1 MLPARSSATASNG
14 PRARPDRGPP
24 PCWSRSLPRSTLHW
38 MRPMLKTASVLDLVG
53 VTKRFRAPNG
63 VSLLTAIERVSLDV
77 RAGEFVAVVGP
88 SGCGKSTILNLVA
101 GLDRPSEGRILLN
114 QVPVTAPNP
123 TVGFMLQKDLLLP
136 WRKIV
141 HNVEF
146 GLEARAISRAQRRER
161 ALRELQRC
169 RLHEFAES
177 YPYQLSGGMRQRAA
191 LARTLAIEPAIVL
204 LDEPF
209 SALDAQ
215 TKLILQKSFAQ
226 TIAASAITTLLITH
240 DLMESVIMSDRILVM
255 SERPGRIVE
264 EIPVD
269 LPDRDNP
276 MARISA
282 PRAREYVDHLLASLH
297 LQEKAA

>member
-1 MLPARSSATASNG
+1 MLN
-14 PRARPDRGPP
+14 
-24 PCWSRSLPRSTLHW
+24 
-38 MRPMLKTASVLDLVG
+38 TASVLDLIG
-53 VTKRFRAPNG
+53 VSKRFPAPGGRAW
-63 VSLLTAIERVSLDV
+63 LTAIERVSLVV
-77 RAGEFVAVVGP
+77 RSGEFVAIVGP

-101 GLDRPSEGRILLN
+101 GLDRPTEGRILLN
-114 QVPVTAPNP
+114 QVPVEGPNP
-123 TVGFMLQKDLLLP
+123 SVGFMLQKDLLLP
-136 WRKIV
+136 RRTIV

-146 GLEARAISRAQRRER
+146 GLEARAISRAERRER

-169 RLHEFAES
+169 RLQDFAAS

-209 SALDAQ
+209 SSLDAQ

-226 TIAASAITTLLITH
+226 TIASSAITTLLITH
-240 DLMESVIMSDRILVM
+240 DLMEAVIMSDRILVM
-255 SERPGRIVE
+255 SERPGRIIE

>member
-1 MLPARSSATASNG
+1 MLN
-14 PRARPDRGPP
+14 
-24 PCWSRSLPRSTLHW
+24 
-38 MRPMLKTASVLDLVG
+38 TASVLDLIG
-53 VTKRFRAPNG
+53 VSKRFPAPGGRAW
-63 VSLLTAIERVSLDV
+63 LTAIERVSLDV
-77 RAGEFVAVVGP
+77 RSGEFVAIVGP

-114 QVPVTAPNP
+114 QVPVEGPNP
-123 TVGFMLQKDLLLP
+123 SVGFMLQKDLLLP
-136 WRKIV
+136 WRTIV

-146 GLEARAISRAQRRER
+146 GLEARAISRAERRER

-169 RLHEFAES
+169 RLSDFAAS

-209 SALDAQ
+209 TALDAQ

-226 TIAASAITTLLITH
+226 TIASSAITTLLITH
-240 DLMESVIMSDRILVM
+240 DLMEAVIMSDRILVM
-255 SERPGRIVE
+255 SERPGRIIE
-264 EIPVD
+264 EIVVE

-276 MARISA
+276 LARISA
-282 PRAREYVDHLLASLH
+282 PRAREYVDRLLASLH

>member
-1 MLPARSSATASNG
+1 
-14 PRARPDRGPP
+14 
-24 PCWSRSLPRSTLHW
+24 
-38 MRPMLKTASVLDLVG
+38 MRNTASVLDLIG
-53 VTKRFRAPNG
+53 VTKRFIAPDG
-63 VSLLTAIERVSLDV
+63 VSPLVAIERVTLDV
-77 RAGEFVAVVGP
+77 HAGEFVAIVGP

-114 QVPVTAPNP
+114 QVPVEGPNP
-123 TVGFMLQKDLLLP
+123 SVGFMLQKDLLLP
-136 WRKIV
+136 WRSIV
-141 HNVEF
+141 RNVEF
-146 GLEARAISRAQRRER
+146 GLEARAISRAERRER
-161 ALRELQRC
+161 AERELQRC
-169 RLHEFAES
+169 RIHDFAAS

-226 TIAASAITTLLITH
+226 TIASSAITTLLITH
-240 DLMESVIMSDRILVM
+240 DLMEAVIMSDRILVM

-269 LPDRDNP
+269 LPHRDDP
-276 MARISA
+276 LARIAA

>member
-1 MLPARSSATASNG
+1 
-14 PRARPDRGPP
+14 
-24 PCWSRSLPRSTLHW
+24 
-38 MRPMLKTASVLDLVG
+38 
-53 VTKRFRAPNG
+53 
-63 VSLLTAIERVSLDV
+63 
-77 RAGEFVAVVGP
+77 
-88 SGCGKSTILNLVA
+88 
-101 GLDRPSEGRILLN
+101 
-114 QVPVTAPNP
+114 
-123 TVGFMLQKDLLLP
+123 MLQKDLLLP
-136 WRKIV
+136 WRTIV

-146 GLEARAISRAQRRER
+146 GLEARSISRAERRER

-169 RLHEFAES
+169 RIADFAGS
-177 YPYQLSGGMRQRAA
+177 YPYQMSGGMRQRAA

-215 TKLILQKSFAQ
+215 TKLILEKSFAQ
-226 TIAASAITTLLITH
+226 TIASRAITTVLITH
-240 DLMESVIMSDRILVM
+240 DLMEAVIMSDRILVM

-282 PRAREYVDHLLASLH
+282 PRAREYVDHLLSSLH
-297 LQEKAA
+297 LAEKAA

>member
-1 MLPARSSATASNG
+1 
-14 PRARPDRGPP
+14 
-24 PCWSRSLPRSTLHW
+24 
-38 MRPMLKTASVLDLVG
+38 MLKTASVLDLVG

-63 VSLLTAIERVSLDV
+63 ASLLTAIDRVSLDV

-114 QVPVTAPNP
+114 GVPVEGPNP

-136 WRKIV
+136 WRTIV

-146 GLEARAISRAQRRER
+146 GLEARSISRAERRQR
-161 ALRELQRC
+161 ALRELERC
-169 RLHEFAES
+169 RLTDFAQS

-209 SALDAQ
+209 SSLDAQ

-226 TIAASAITTLLITH
+226 TIASSQITTLLITH
-240 DLMESVIMSDRILVM
+240 DLMEAVIMSDRILVM

-297 LQEKAA
+297 LQEKAAA

>member
-1 MLPARSSATASNG
+1 MLN
-14 PRARPDRGPP
+14 
-24 PCWSRSLPRSTLHW
+24 
-38 MRPMLKTASVLDLVG
+38 TASVLDLIG
-53 VTKRFRAPNG
+53 VSKRFPAPGGRAW
-63 VSLLTAIERVSLDV
+63 LTAIERVSLDV
-77 RAGEFVAVVGP
+77 RCGEFVAIVGP

-114 QVPVTAPNP
+114 QVPVEGPNP
-123 TVGFMLQKDLLLP
+123 SVGFMLQKDLLLP
-136 WRKIV
+136 WRTIV

-146 GLEARAISRAQRRER
+146 GLEARAISRAERRER

-169 RLHEFAES
+169 RLQDFAAS

-209 SALDAQ
+209 SSLDAQ

-226 TIAASAITTLLITH
+226 TIASSAITTLLITH
-240 DLMESVIMSDRILVM
+240 DLMEAVIMSDRILVM
-255 SERPGRIVE
+255 SERPGRIIE

>member
-1 MLPARSSATASNG
+1 
-14 PRARPDRGPP
+14 
-24 PCWSRSLPRSTLHW
+24 
-38 MRPMLKTASVLDLVG
+38 MLKTASVLELVG

-101 GLDRPSEGRILLN
+101 GLDRPSDGRILLN
-114 QVPVTAPNP
+114 GVPVEGPNP

-136 WRKIV
+136 WRTIV

-146 GLEARAISRAQRRER
+146 GLEARSISRAARRQR
-161 ALRELQRC
+161 ALRELERC
-169 RLHEFAES
+169 RLTDFAQS

-209 SALDAQ
+209 SSLDAQ

-226 TIAASAITTLLITH
+226 TIASSQITTLLITH
-240 DLMESVIMSDRILVM
+240 DLMEAVIMSDRILVM

-282 PRAREYVDHLLASLH
+282 PRAREYVDHLLSSLH
-297 LQEKAA
+297 LQEKAAA

>member
-1 MLPARSSATASNG
+1 
-14 PRARPDRGPP
+14 
-24 PCWSRSLPRSTLHW
+24 
-38 MRPMLKTASVLDLVG
+38 MLKTASVLDLVG
-53 VTKRFRAPNG
+53 VTKRFTAPDG
-63 VSLLTAIERVSLDV
+63 VSPLTAIERVSLEV

-101 GLDRPSEGRILLN
+101 GLDRPNEGRISLN
-114 QVPVTAPNP
+114 GVPVEGPNP

-146 GLEARAISRAQRRER
+146 GLEARSISRAERRQR
-161 ALRELQRC
+161 AMQELQRC
-169 RLHEFAES
+169 RLQEFAQS

-209 SALDAQ
+209 SSLDAQ

-226 TIAASAITTLLITH
+226 TIASSAITTLLITH
-240 DLMESVIMSDRILVM
+240 DLMEAVIMSDRILVM
-255 SERPGRIVE
+255 SERPGRIIE

-269 LPDRDNP
+269 LPNRDNP